1 MMGDVTWGVG
11 VIAASTGAYM
21 AGLLGIRAGR
31 SVGAWSV
38 VSAAA
43 GAGVAGGALL
53 LQADVDAASWVRA
66 PAAGAIL
73 GVVHART
80 LFAAGGPFRT

>member
-1 MMGDVTWGVG
+1 
-11 VIAASTGAYM
+11 
-21 AGLLGIRAGR
+21 
-31 SVGAWSV
+31 V

-43 GAGVAGGALL
+43 GAGVAWGALL
-53 LQADVDAASWVRA
+53 LQADVDAASWVLA